1 MHDRPRRLVAA
12 GLAGLLL
19 AAALAVPAAA
29 ASPQSAQVRKPE
41 PRRVVEYRPNGPV
54 THDTDLLSESG
65 YAAWMID
72 ELLLATT
79 PLPRLG
85 AAFTKAERDTGIN
98 ARYLV
103 AHALLE
109 SGWGTSWIAQA
120 KHNLFGYG
128 AYDRD
133 PGRYATRFPTF
144 AAGIAGVAN
153 QIRAKYLSPDG
164 RWWRGF
170 PTLRGV
176 NRFYA
181 SDPRWADKVAVIA
194 NTINGMVVTLRERD
208 LRFGPPQVA
217 PPAAGTAVAAGSSIV
232 VEVPWTSRKL
242 GLPTGIRFAVRWTPV
257 ALAEGGPTA
266 PAGPPAPTWSPAGR
280 TTRAGHSVNLSVTTP
295 TLPGSW
301 QLEIQA
307 RDSDGL
313 PLPTTDAPPIQPLA
327 LRLAAPTEATISVGL
342 DVTPPVAEAGGATTV
357 AFSVTGAPQSQAGGL
372 VATIGNVGRTT
383 IPATSQ
389 DGTPTLVEA
398 WSLPLAADGAAVR
411 LAGTPLTADLPPGG
425 QVTLQLSRPAA
436 DAVIVVH
443 LSGDPAAIGRS
454 VPATVLF
461 TASAAGS
468 ETLTQL
474 HVPDLRDRGLASP
487 TSPTASTPVAGQ
499 PVSPSPV
506 AAGVSVMQTDAAREV
521 AIGLER
527 TPASSPPVSTRIP
540 DERDAPPGILV
551 RTLSTLEANVV
562 GPTTAVLPW
571 PHSGAEDAR
580 EMLSVVGVP
589 AGIRLVVVALVP
601 DGGSVADPATLRLAW
616 VSVSTPTT
624 HVTPR

>member
-12 GLAGLLL
+12 SLTGLLL

-29 ASPQSAQVRKPE
+29 ASPNPAPVKAE
-41 PRRVVEYRPNGPV
+41 PRRVVEYRPNGPF
-54 THDTDLLSESG
+54 THDTDLLSQSG

-72 ELLLATT
+72 ELLLSTT

-85 AAFTKAERDTGIN
+85 ATFMQAERDTGIN

-109 SGWGTSWIAQA
+109 SGWGTSSIAQA

-133 PGRYATRFPTF
+133 PFRYAMRFPTF
-144 AAGIAGVAN
+144 EAGIAAVAN

-181 SDPRWADKVAVIA
+181 SDPLWADKVAVIA

-208 LRFGPPQVA
+208 LRFGSPRVA
-217 PPAAGTAVAAGSSIV
+217 PPAAGTVVAAGSSIV
-232 VEVPWTSRKL
+232 IEVPWTSRTL
-242 GLPTGIRFAVRWTPV
+242 GLPTGIRFAARWTPL
-257 ALAEGGPTA
+257 ALAEGGPTV
-266 PAGPPAPTWSPAGR
+266 PAGSPASTWTPVGR
-280 TTRAGHSVNLSVTTP
+280 IARAGHSVNLSVATP

-301 QLEIQA
+301 RLEIQA

-313 PLPTTDAPPIQPLA
+313 PLPATDTPPIPAMA
-327 LRLAAPTEATISVGL
+327 LRVAAQTEAAISVNL
-342 DVTPPVAEAGGATTV
+342 EATPKVAEAV
-357 AFSVTGAPQSQAGGL
+357 GAPTAGLAATPVAQSPSGGL
-372 VATIGNVGRTT
+372 AATIGNVGRTT

-411 LAGTPLTADLPPGG
+411 LLGTPLTADLLPGA
-425 QVTLQLSRPAA
+425 QVTLQLSRPNGA
-436 DAVIVVH
+436 AVIVVR

-461 TASAAGS
+461 TASMDGGA
-468 ETLTQL
+468 TLTQL
-474 HVPDLRDRGLASP
+474 QVPDLRDGGLASP
-487 TSPTASTPVAGQ
+487 ASPTVSTPVAGQ
-499 PVSPSPV
+499 PVSSSPV
-506 AAGVSVMQTDAAREV
+506 AAGVSVMQTDTVGEV
-521 AIGLER
+521 AIGLVR
-527 TPASSPPVSTRIP
+527 TPASSAPDRP

-551 RTLSTLEANVV
+551 RTLATFAANAVE
-562 GPTTAVLPW
+562 PTAAFLPW
-571 PHSGAEDAR
+571 PSIRAGDAHGTVR
-580 EMLSVVGVP
+580 VAGVP
-589 AGIRLVVVALVP
+589 TGIRLVVVALVP
-601 DGGSVADPATLRLAW
+601 DGGSLADPATLRLAW
-616 VSVSTPTT
+616 APVTYPGTDPTA
-624 HVTPR
+624 H